1 MLLSNL
7 TRSEQYFLA
16 GDPLATSL
24 VLGQLSNS
32 AFPEIRARVAEHV
45 NTPDVVLSRLIR
57 DEDTEVRQSVVYNP
71 RVNNRILFSLTED
84 ESIDVRYALA
94 ENAMLPPVVL
104 QVLSHDDNPY
114 VALRAQQTLE
124 RALQFSFTPQAA

>member
-16 GDPLATSL
+16 GDPQATSL

-32 AFPEIRARVAEHV
+32 AYPEVRARVAEHAH
-45 NTPDVVLSRLIR
+45 TPDVVLSRLMR
-57 DEDTEVRQSVVYNP
+57 DDDAEVRQSVVYNP

-84 ESIDVRYALA
+84 ESVDVRYALA
-94 ENAMLPPVVL
+94 ENAALPSVVL

-124 RALQFSFTPQAA
+124 RALQYGMTPQAA